1 MMRFEDFVIIN
12 EKIDLDDV
20 SISVDN
26 ADQNFMSNLIDNFSF
41 IVSKRIIKNIR
52 PKKITGYL
60 KRQDGKGDRSTLSII
75 MNNKDFIVG
84 TFSNGNLAISINSEI
99 IYDVDRKDFDENKLV
114 NKLSEEYV
122 KYLKSNNYQVK
133 RNN

>member
-1 MMRFEDFVIIN
+1 MRFEDFVIIN